1 MTLKTYAAIEV
12 GSKELVLKV
21 YEIGKRIGIRQLDC
35 VKYMLDLGSSAYSD
49 KSIGYEQVNELC
61 DVLKK
66 FKLKL
71 EEYRVDDYVAY
82 GGSALKEADNGS
94 LVLDQIK
101 VRTGLKVSQMGNAQQ
116 RFLVFKSI
124 AFKMENFEQLIKE
137 GAIIIDLGSGSLQV
151 SVFEAGTLQLSQN
164 IRIGALRIR
173 EMLSSLEGHTSNFSN
188 VIQEFVDNNIQAF
201 RGADFKSRKIKHA
214 IIVGEEFSS
223 MIHYINK
230 NNGKASLTRNQ
241 FEKFYSRLLEL
252 ETPEHIAGQYGVPYE
267 LATVLVPAAIVYKN
281 ILDRT
286 SAVTIWEA
294 DSDLCDGMALEY
306 SQKVERFLLA
316 HDFTKDILN
325 NVQNIAARYQS
336 DAAHVDNVEMIAKSL
351 FDGTKKLSG
360 LKDRHRLLLQVA
372 VALHDSG
379 KFINSDNSNFNAS
392 HIIRESEL
400 IGLTD
405 TEKEIVAGIVLY
417 NSSAFV
423 PHFDDMS
430 RNMDKDSYIAMLK
443 MTALFKLANAMD
455 RSHKQKIKKVRVNI
469 TETEVQIIAD
479 TIYDITLEQGMV
491 EEKAYFF
498 EEIYGIRPVLRQ
510 KRSL

>member
-1 MTLKTYAAIEV
+1 MALKTYAAIEI

-35 VKYMLDLGSSAYSD
+35 VKYMLDLGSSAYSEGY
-49 KSIGYEQVNELC
+49 IGYEQVNELC

-71 EEYRVDDYVAY
+71 EEYKVDDYVAY
-82 GGSALKEADNGS
+82 GGSALREAENGS

-101 VRTGLKVSQMGNAQQ
+101 VRTGLKINQMGNAQQ

-151 SVFEAGTLQLSQN
+151 SVFEAGVLQFSQN
-164 IRIGALRIR
+164 IRVGALRIR
-173 EMLSSLEGHTSNFSN
+173 EVLSSLEGQTSNFTN

-201 RGADFKSRKIKHA
+201 RGANLKAMKIKHA
-214 IIVGEEFSS
+214 IVVGDEFSS
-223 MIHYINK
+223 IIHYINK
-230 NNGKASLTRNQ
+230 NNGKASLSASQ
-241 FEKFYSRLLEL
+241 FQKFYAKLLAL
-252 ETPEHIAGQYGVPYE
+252 ETPEKIAEQYEVPYE

-286 SAVTIWEA
+286 SASTIWEA
-294 DSDLCDGMALEY
+294 ASDLCDGMALEY

-325 NVQNIAARYQS
+325 NVKNIAARYES
-336 DAAHVDNVEMIAKSL
+336 DVNHVNNVSIIAKAL
-351 FDGTKKLSG
+351 FDGTKKISG
-360 LKDRHRLLLQVA
+360 LKERHRLLLQVA

-405 TEKEIVAGIVLY
+405 AEKEIAAGIVLY

-423 PHFDDMS
+423 PKFENMS
-430 RNMDKDSYIAMLK
+430 RELDKESYIAMLK
-443 MTALFKLANAMD
+443 ITAIFKLANAMD
-455 RSHKQKIKKVRVNI
+455 RSHKQKIEKIRVNI
-469 TETEVQIIAD
+469 TETQVQIIAD

-498 EEIYGIRPVLRQ
+498 EEIYGLRPVLRQ
-510 KRSL
+510 KRNV

>member
-1 MTLKTYAAIEV
+1 MALKTYAAIEV

-223 MIHYINK
+223 MIHY
-230 NNGKASLTRNQ
+230 
-241 FEKFYSRLLEL
+241 
-252 ETPEHIAGQYGVPYE
+252 
-267 LATVLVPAAIVYKN
+267 
-281 ILDRT
+281 
-286 SAVTIWEA
+286 
-294 DSDLCDGMALEY
+294 
-306 SQKVERFLLA
+306 
-316 HDFTKDILN
+316 
-325 NVQNIAARYQS
+325 
-336 DAAHVDNVEMIAKSL
+336 
-351 FDGTKKLSG
+351 
-360 LKDRHRLLLQVA
+360 
-372 VALHDSG
+372 
-379 KFINSDNSNFNAS
+379 
-392 HIIRESEL
+392 
-400 IGLTD
+400 
-405 TEKEIVAGIVLY
+405 
-417 NSSAFV
+417 
-423 PHFDDMS
+423 
-430 RNMDKDSYIAMLK
+430 
-443 MTALFKLANAMD
+443 
-455 RSHKQKIKKVRVNI
+455 
-469 TETEVQIIAD
+469 
-479 TIYDITLEQGMV
+479 
-491 EEKAYFF
+491 
-498 EEIYGIRPVLRQ
+498 
-510 KRSL
+510 

>member
-1 MTLKTYAAIEV
+1 MALKTYAAIEV
-12 GSKELVLKV
+12 GSKELVLKI

-49 KSIGYEQVNELC
+49 KNIGYEQVNELC

-71 EEYRVDDYVAY
+71 EEYKVDDYVAY
-82 GGSALKEADNGS
+82 GGSALKEAENGS

-137 GAIIIDLGSGSLQV
+137 GAVIIDLGSGSLQV

-173 EMLSSLEGHTSNFSN
+173 EMLSSLEGHTSNFAN

-201 RGADFKSRKIKHA
+201 RGADFKSRKIRHA

-223 MIHYINK
+223 MIHYVNK
-230 NNGKASLTRNQ
+230 NSGKASLTKNQ
-241 FEKFYSRLLEL
+241 FEKFYHRLLEL
-252 ETPEHIAGQYGVPYE
+252 ETPERIAGQYEVPYE

-286 SAVTIWEA
+286 SAATVWEA
-294 DSDLCDGMALEY
+294 ASDLCDGMALEY

-325 NVQNIAARYQS
+325 NVQNIAARYES
-336 DAAHVDNVEMIAKSL
+336 DTAHVGNVEMIAKSL
-351 FDGTKKLSG
+351 FDGMKKLSG

-423 PHFDDMS
+423 PHFEDMS

-455 RSHKQKIKKVRVNI
+455 RSHKQKIKKIRVNI
-469 TETEVQIIAD
+469 TETEIQIIAD

>member
-1 MTLKTYAAIEV
+1 M
-12 GSKELVLKV
+12 
-21 YEIGKRIGIRQLDC
+21 
-35 VKYMLDLGSSAYSD
+35 
-49 KSIGYEQVNELC
+49 
-61 DVLKK
+61 
-66 FKLKL
+66 
-71 EEYRVDDYVAY
+71 
-82 GGSALKEADNGS
+82 
-94 LVLDQIK
+94 
-101 VRTGLKVSQMGNAQQ
+101 
-116 RFLVFKSI
+116 
-124 AFKMENFEQLIKE
+124 
-137 GAIIIDLGSGSLQV
+137 
-151 SVFEAGTLQLSQN
+151 
-164 IRIGALRIR
+164 
-173 EMLSSLEGHTSNFSN
+173 
-188 VIQEFVDNNIQAF
+188 
-201 RGADFKSRKIKHA
+201 
-214 IIVGEEFSS
+214 
-223 MIHYINK
+223 
-230 NNGKASLTRNQ
+230 
-241 FEKFYSRLLEL
+241 
-252 ETPEHIAGQYGVPYE
+252 
-267 LATVLVPAAIVYKN
+267 
-281 ILDRT
+281 
-286 SAVTIWEA
+286 TIWEA